1 MVDGARH
8 TFTATRKGDIITLH
22 GEVVHDWS
30 DAYDFHDGSDGWIG
44 APARDHGGA
53 REFENTA
60 EWRQTLTATFKIVD
74 GELVPQDF
82 VWRDLD

>member
-30 DAYDFHDGSDGWIG
+30 DAYDFHEGSDGWIG
-44 APARDHGGA
+44 EPARDHGGA
-53 REFENTA
+53 REFTTQA
-60 EWRQTLTATFKIVD
+60 KWCQTLTATFKILD

-82 VWRDLD
+82 VWRDRD